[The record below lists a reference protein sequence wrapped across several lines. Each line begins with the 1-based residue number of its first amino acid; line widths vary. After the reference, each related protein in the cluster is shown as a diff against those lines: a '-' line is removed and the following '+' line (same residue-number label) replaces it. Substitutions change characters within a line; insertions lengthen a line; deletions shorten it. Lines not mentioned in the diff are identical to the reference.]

1 VIEMKRITTWFLIAD
16 GTRARIA
23 FNDGPGR
30 GIKPVL
36 DQEFQGRNLA
46 SRDIVSDKPGRT
58 FNSAGEG
65 RHAMERPSD
74 PRELEKRNFAR
85 GLAQRL
91 DEAAHRGDFDRLVLV
106 APPKVLGHLRALLS
120 AKTRAKVTQE
130 IHKDLTQI
138 TLREFEDHLGELPI

>member
-1 VIEMKRITTWFLIAD
+1 MKRITTWFLIAD

-30 GIKPVL
+30 GIKPVF

-46 SRDIVSDKPGRT
+46 SRDIVSDRPGRT
-58 FNSAGEG
+58 FDSGGEG
-65 RHAMERPSD
+65 RHAKEPPSD

-85 GLAQRL
+85 GLTQRL

-106 APPKVLGHLRALLS
+106 APPRVLGNLRALLS
-120 AKTRAKVTQE
+120 AKARTKVTQE
-130 IHKDLTQI
+130 IRKDLTQI
-138 TLREFEDHLGELPI
+138 TLRELEDHLGEMPI

>member
-1 VIEMKRITTWFLIAD
+1 MKRITTWFLIAD

-23 FNDGPGR
+23 YNDGPGR
-30 GIKPVL
+30 GIRPVF
-36 DQEFQGRNLA
+36 DEEFQGRNLA

-58 FNSAGEG
+58 FDSGGKG
-65 RHAMERPSD
+65 RHAMEPPND

-85 GLAQRL
+85 GLARRL

-106 APPKVLGHLRALLS
+106 ATPKVLGNLRALLS
-120 AKTRAKVTQE
+120 AKTLTKVTQE

-138 TLREFEDHLGELPI
+138 PLRQVEDHLGELLI